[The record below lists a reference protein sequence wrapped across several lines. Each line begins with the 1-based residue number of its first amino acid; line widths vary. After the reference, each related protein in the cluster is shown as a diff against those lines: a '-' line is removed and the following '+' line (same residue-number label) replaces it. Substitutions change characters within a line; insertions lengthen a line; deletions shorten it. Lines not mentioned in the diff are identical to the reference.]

1 MSESTP
7 SEPTPAAAPPAPL
20 TVAVTGASG
29 LIGTAVVRRLEGDG
43 HTVLRLVRRAPRGP
57 GEVRWD
63 PDAGTIDAGGLEG
76 VDGVVHLAGENVGA
90 RWTPERKRRIQAS
103 RAGATRVLV
112 RALSG
117 LQRKPRVLVS
127 ASAVGLY
134 GDRGDERLDEMSA
147 PGGGFLAGVVRDWE
161 EAARGVQA
169 AGVRL
174 VMLRF
179 GVVLSARGGAL
190 QKLLTPFRL
199 GAGGVVGSGRQWM
212 SWLSLDDAVDLVM
225 KALVDERL
233 QGPVNAAAGAV
244 TNSEFTRTLA
254 RVLGRPA
261 LVPVPAFALRLL
273 FGEMADETILAS
285 QRVQPRVLTQL
296 GYSFHH
302 GELEDALR
310 AALKDRG

>member
-7 SEPTPAAAPPAPL
+7 SGPTPAAATPIPL
-20 TVAVTGASG
+20 KVAVTGASG

-43 HTVLRLVRRAPRGP
+43 HTVLRLVRRPPRSP
-57 GEVRWD
+57 REVRWD

-76 VDGVVHLAGENVGA
+76 VDGVVHLAGENVGH
-90 RWTPERKRRIQAS
+90 RWTAERKRRIQAS
-103 RAGATRVLV
+103 RAGATRLLA
-112 RALSG
+112 RTLSG

-169 AGVRL
+169 AGIRL

-179 GVVLSARGGAL
+179 GVVLSPRGGAL
-190 QKLLTPFRL
+190 QKLLTPFRM

-212 SWLSLDDAVDLVM
+212 SWISLDDAVDLVM
-225 KALVDERL
+225 KALVDGRL

-244 TNSEFTRTLA
+244 TNAEFTRTLA

-296 GYSFHH
+296 GYSFRH

-310 AALKDRG
+310 AALEDGG